1 MIRDTLPRL
10 SLLLLLLLLLLCPSP
25 APGEEDED
33 EEGEE
38 EGHQLRDQQEEVKD
52 EEELE
57 KEQQEV
63 EGAQQQQEEEESG
76 PQITWGQS
84 ADTDPDMVY
93 FDHDNPTNLTVLVGH
108 RANLPCRVLNLNNKK
123 EGQQVSWIRQRDL
136 HILTVGIYT
145 YTADDRFKVVHAT
158 ESDEWTLEINPV
170 AFRDAGVYECQVSS
184 SPKISLPISLT
195 VEAQK
200 ARIEGPTEVYIQN
213 GSTIRLTCV
222 VNTHYDNVG
231 VVSWFR
237 DTHRLDYDSP
247 RGGVS
252 IEIEKTPTHTTSKL
266 FITPALRLDSGN
278 YTCGPQCA
286 APASV
291 LVMVVNGEES
301 AAVHKAGSSGLRP
314 DPWMVC
320 YCPLMLLLLLLLC
333 LPLQQSSR

>member
-1 MIRDTLPRL
+1 
-10 SLLLLLLLLLLCPSP
+10 
-25 APGEEDED
+25 
-33 EEGEE
+33 
-38 EGHQLRDQQEEVKD
+38 
-52 EEELE
+52 
-57 KEQQEV
+57 
-63 EGAQQQQEEEESG
+63 
-76 PQITWGQS
+76 
-84 ADTDPDMVY
+84 MVY
-93 FDHDNPTNLTVLVGH
+93 FDHDNLTNLTVIVGH
-108 RANLPCRVLNLNNKK
+108 RAALPCRVLNLNNKD
-123 EGQQVSWIRQRDL
+123 GQQVSWIRQRDL

-158 ESDEWTLEINPV
+158 ESDEWTLQINPV

-184 SPKISLPISLT
+184 SPKISLPISLS

-200 ARIEGPTEVYIQN
+200 ARIEGPSEVYIQN
-213 GSTIRLTCV
+213 GSTIRLTCI

-266 FITPALRLDSGN
+266 FITPALRGDSGN

-291 LVMVVNGEES
+291 LVLVVNGEES
-301 AAVHKAGSSGLRP
+301 AAVHKAGSSAARP
-314 DPWMVC
+314 DPRVVC
-320 YCPLMLLLLLLLC
+320 CCPLMLLLLLLLS
-333 LPLQQSSR
+333 LPLQQCAR